1 MNRKL
6 IVNFIFLRSG
16 QTEVVAVDI
25 CIGQLD
31 TAIGVPSEDVAIGGT
46 RI

>member
-16 QTEVVAVDI
+16 QTEVMAVDI

-31 TAIGVPSEDVAIGGT
+31 TTIGVPSEDVTIGGT